1 MRVLQKSLNCL
12 KTKEKKSKKRKIKD
26 ADLQIDEA
34 VKNKKIKTMI
44 EFDKNEC
51 NSIKSIVIKGNTT
64 IDVSSRFIKGKMLM
78 FVKLS
83 LKSFVYDMIDVFCFP
98 DETIREIYNRYQIQK
113 CFLYQ
118 NLTDT
123 DSTSLFFNF
132 ICNVDCSVAES
143 KAREIIF
150 ECMKKSKTAKRLDVS
165 DEFWKQFEMYDKS
178 TKKVMGL
185 YEIENIDNQN
195 ICTIAINPK
204 EYFEKFKNRK
214 INKKHKGVRRDTEG
228 MSFEA
233 YANRITSLRQ
243 LDCKNDK
250 KKITQKRFQVKNTN
264 MMMKTVNKVQFA
276 SLKDERYY
284 FSHGIVS
291 LPFGH
296 PSLSELRDYKKS
308 LPKIHTVIKEE
319 KDKLLQLENK
329 IVNNNKRLRIL
340 RSIFSQPIT
349 YYNLKSN
356 KQSTIKR
363 FDYTV
368 PCDYI
373 LNSMWL

>member
-1 MRVLQKSLNCL
+1 MIRLKMRVLQKSLNCL

-51 NSIKSIVIKGNTT
+51 NSIKSIVIKSNTA
-64 IDVSSRFIKGKMLM
+64 IKVSSHFIKCKMLM
-78 FVKLS
+78 FAKLS
-83 LKSFVYDMIDVFCFP
+83 LKSFVYAMIDVFSFLDKKIP
-98 DETIREIYNRYQIQK
+98 EIYNRYQIQK

-123 DSTSLFFNF
+123 DSTSVFFNF

-143 KAREIIF
+143 EAREIIF
-150 ECMKKSKTAKRLDVS
+150 ECMKKSKIAKRLDVS

-195 ICTIAINPK
+195 ICTI
-204 EYFEKFKNRK
+204 
-214 INKKHKGVRRDTEG
+214 KHKGVRRDTEG
-228 MSFEA
+228 MSFKA

-250 KKITQKRFQVKNTN
+250 KK
-264 MMMKTVNKVQFA
+264 
-276 SLKDERYY
+276 
-284 FSHGIVS
+284 
-291 LPFGH
+291 
-296 PSLSELRDYKKS
+296 
-308 LPKIHTVIKEE
+308 LPK
-319 KDKLLQLENK
+319 KDF
-329 IVNNNKRLRIL
+329 
-340 RSIFSQPIT
+340 RSK
-349 YYNLKSN
+349 YKYDDDDRK
-356 KQSTIKR
+356 
-363 FDYTV
+363 
-368 PCDYI
+368 
-373 LNSMWL
+373 

>member
-1 MRVLQKSLNCL
+1 
-12 KTKEKKSKKRKIKD
+12 
-26 ADLQIDEA
+26 
-34 VKNKKIKTMI
+34 MI

-78 FVKLS
+78 FAKLL
-83 LKSFVYDMIDVFCFP
+83 LKSFVYDMINVFCFP

-123 DSTSLFFNF
+123 DSTSLFLNF
-132 ICNVDCSVAES
+132 ICNVNCCVAES
-143 KAREIIF
+143 KVREIIF
-150 ECMKKSKTAKRLDVS
+150 ECMKKSKIAKRLDVS

-214 INKKHKGVRRDTEG
+214 INKNHKSIRIDMEG

-233 YANRITSLRQ
+233 YANRISSLRQ
-243 LDCKNDK
+243 LDCK
-250 KKITQKRFQVKNTN
+250 
-264 MMMKTVNKVQFA
+264 
-276 SLKDERYY
+276 KDE
-284 FSHGIVS
+284 
-291 LPFGH
+291 
-296 PSLSELRDYKKS
+296 KK
-308 LPKIHTVIKEE
+308 LPKKVSGQKY
-319 KDKLLQLENK
+319 KYDDDDRK
-329 IVNNNKRLRIL
+329 
-340 RSIFSQPIT
+340 
-349 YYNLKSN
+349 
-356 KQSTIKR
+356 
-363 FDYTV
+363 
-368 PCDYI
+368 
-373 LNSMWL
+373 

>member
-1 MRVLQKSLNCL
+1 M
-12 KTKEKKSKKRKIKD
+12 
-26 ADLQIDEA
+26 
-34 VKNKKIKTMI
+34 MI

-78 FVKLS
+78 FAKLL
-83 LKSFVYDMIDVFCFP
+83 LKSFVYNMINVFCFP

-132 ICNVDCSVAES
+132 ICNVNCSVAES
-143 KAREIIF
+143 EAREIIF
-150 ECMKKSKTAKRLDVS
+150 ECMKKSKIAKRLDVS

-178 TKKVMGL
+178 NKKVMGL
-185 YEIENIDNQN
+185 YEIGSIDNQN

-214 INKKHKGVRRDTEG
+214 INKKGKGVRRDTEG
-228 MSFEA
+228 MSFKA

-243 LDCKNDK
+243 LDCKSDK

-264 MMMKTVNKVQFA
+264 MMRTTVKKVQFA
-276 SLKDERYY
+276 SLNDKRYY
-284 FSHGIVS
+284 FLDGIIS

-296 PSLSELRDYKKS
+296 PSLSELRDYKK
-308 LPKIHTVIKEE
+308 LLLKMHTNTKEE
-319 KDKLLQLENK
+319 KDKLLQLENR

-340 RSIFSQPIT
+340 HSIFSQPIT
-349 YYNLKSN
+349 YYILKSN
-356 KQSTIKR
+356 KRSTIKR
-363 FDYTV
+363 FDYLITR
-368 PCDYI
+368 DYI
-373 LNSMWL
+373 LNSM